1 MSYSIV
7 YLSRCAD
14 YNQSKLRMQRVLLRE
29 NKIDQ
34 EKQHFW
40 IVGMNQAEYILYIEL
55 ITLASYKLVNIE
67 PMKVFR
73 VAVMKNTPRV
83 ILVYHL
89 PSELLIP
96 AEADKDITGRLIQV
110 ARVLNIELTDH
121 LIIIPTSYIS
131 FRTIRLMEEL
141 EQSLRYVPPYQVI

>member
-55 ITLASYKLVNIE
+55 ITLASYKSVNIE
-67 PMKVFR
+67 PMKGVSR
-73 VAVMKNTPRV
+73 GRNEKHPTCDSGISPPIR
-83 ILVYHL
+83 
-89 PSELLIP
+89 
-96 AEADKDITGRLIQV
+96 ITDSRWSG
-110 ARVLNIELTDH
+110 
-121 LIIIPTSYIS
+121 
-131 FRTIRLMEEL
+131 
-141 EQSLRYVPPYQVI
+141 